1 MKMIKAL
8 QKEMKNYL
16 KKSKKRETKNSEKSI
31 NLLKKK
37 RKSKKKNQILVK
49 ETVQDLKI
57 EIETV
62 KNTN

>member
-37 RKSKKKNQILVK
+37 RKSKKKNQITG
-49 ETVQDLKI
+49 EGNGSRP
-57 EIETV
+57 E
-62 KNTN
+62 N